1 MHKITWLTHYRK
13 TKPEKPCMGLRKNK
27 KENIPMQVV
36 EGNRILSSV
45 GENSHKMEE

>member
-1 MHKITWLTHYRK
+1 
-13 TKPEKPCMGLRKNK
+13 MGLRKNE

-45 GENSHKMEE
+45 GEVLT